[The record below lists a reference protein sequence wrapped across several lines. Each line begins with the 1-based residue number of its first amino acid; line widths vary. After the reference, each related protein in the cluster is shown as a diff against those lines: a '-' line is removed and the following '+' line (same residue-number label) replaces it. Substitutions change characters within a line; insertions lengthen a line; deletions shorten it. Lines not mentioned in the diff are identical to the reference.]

1 MTKLIIGV
9 VLLIIANIL
18 IEEIKENIKR
28 KEENIKKNIICRCPF
43 CGQYIIKEKNNYICT
58 GNKNGCLFNIKI
70 SICNTEITELDI
82 LKLIAEGKSKIFT
95 SKSQNDNLV
104 NFQLQLDSNKE
115 IVEFKYCNSSLE
127 ISSEPCEETIITVI

>member
-43 CGQYIIKEKNNYICT
+43 CGQYIIKEKNNYTCSN
-58 GNKNGCLFNIKI
+58 NKNGCLFNIKK

-82 LKLIAEGKSKIFT
+82 LKLIAEGKSRIFT
-95 SKSQNDNLV
+95 SKSQSDNLV

-115 IVEFKYCNSSLE
+115 IIKFKYCNSSSE
-127 ISSEPCEETIITVI
+127 ITSELYEETIITVI

>member
-9 VLLIIANIL
+9 ILLIIANIL
-18 IEEIKENIKR
+18 IEEIKENIKK

-43 CGQYIIKEKNNYICT
+43 CGQYIIKEKNNYTCSN
-58 GNKNGCLFNIKI
+58 NKNGCLFNIKK

-82 LKLIAEGKSKIFT
+82 LKLIAEGKSRIFT

-104 NFQLQLDSNKE
+104 NFQLQLDINKE
-115 IVEFKYCNSSLE
+115 IVEFKYCNSSSE
-127 ISSEPCEETIITVI
+127 ISSEPEETIITVI

>member
-1 MTKLIIGV
+1 MTKLIIGI
-9 VLLIIANIL
+9 VLLIITNIL
-18 IEEIKENIKR
+18 IEEIQENIKK

-58 GNKNGCLFNIKI
+58 SNKNGCLFNIKK

-82 LKLIAEGKSKIFT
+82 LKLIAEGRSKIFT

-104 NFQLQLDSNKE
+104 NFQLQLDNNKE
-115 IVEFKYCNSSLE
+115 IVEFKYCNSSSE
-127 ISSEPCEETIITVI
+127 INSEPCEETIITVI

>member
-9 VLLIIANIL
+9 VLLIITNIL
-18 IEEIKENIKR
+18 IEEIKENIKK
-28 KEENIKKNIICRCPF
+28 KEENIKKNIICKCPF

-58 GNKNGCLFNIKI
+58 SNKKGCLFNIKK

-82 LKLIAEGKSKIFT
+82 LKLIAEGRSKIFT

-104 NFQLQLDSNKE
+104 NFQLQLDNNKE
-115 IVEFKYCNSSLE
+115 IVEFKYCNSSSE
-127 ISSEPCEETIITVI
+127 INSEPCEETIITVI

>member
-58 GNKNGCLFNIKI
+58 SNKNGCLFNIKK

-82 LKLIAEGKSKIFT
+82 LKLIAEGKSRIFT
-95 SKSQNDNLV
+95 SKSPNDNLV
-104 NFQLQLDSNKE
+104 NFQLKLNYSKE
-115 IVEFKYCNSSLE
+115 IVEFKYCNSSSE
-127 ISSEPCEETIITVI
+127 ISSEPEETIITVI